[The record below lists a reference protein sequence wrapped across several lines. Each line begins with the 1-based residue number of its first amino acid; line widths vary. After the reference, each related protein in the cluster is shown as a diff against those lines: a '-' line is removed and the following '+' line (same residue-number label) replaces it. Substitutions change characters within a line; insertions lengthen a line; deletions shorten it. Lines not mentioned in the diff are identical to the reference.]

1 MALCSL
7 WIRVMAVEIR
17 KNRWVCDDKHGDRVA
32 IEGTGEVAETE
43 ASPLT
48 LNFWHVQLGA

>member
-7 WIRVMAVEIR
+7 WIRVMAVEIW